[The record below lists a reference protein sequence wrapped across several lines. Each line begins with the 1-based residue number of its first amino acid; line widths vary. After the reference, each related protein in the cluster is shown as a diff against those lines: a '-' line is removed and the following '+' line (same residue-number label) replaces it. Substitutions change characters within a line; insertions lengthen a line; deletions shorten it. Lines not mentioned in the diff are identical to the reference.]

1 MPPLSA
7 CSLNSAGRRLAPSG
21 DTAAAQPGSTVKPVS
36 TAFLCQT
43 LASLPEEALAWEW
56 VLTWQHQRFRSAFP
70 PMSRELKD
78 SRAHLD
84 LVSPIELGISW
95 ADSVLLGTRRWP
107 GSWRTAST
115 STQSRD
121 SPSMAEVPRSGT
133 AWPAGS
139 SSTRST
145 PLTCAG
151 SFRCPGSS
159 KYRALVCPG
168 FSGGPQPVS
177 MTPVL
182 LKGGEEWWW
191 HLTLSTRHS
200 CF

>member
-21 DTAAAQPGSTVKPVS
+21 DTAAAQPGSTARPVS
-36 TAFLCQT
+36 TACLCRT
-43 LASLPEEALAWEW
+43 LASLPGEALAGES

-70 PMSRELKD
+70 STSKKLKD
-78 SRAHLD
+78 PRAHLEIA
-84 LVSPIELGISW
+84 VSHRAGISL

-115 STQSRD
+115 STQNRD

-151 SFRCPGSS
+151 SSRCPGSS
-159 KYRALVCPG
+159 KYGALVCPG
-168 FSGGPQPVS
+168 FSGDRS
-177 MTPVL
+177 L
-182 LKGGEEWWW
+182 
-191 HLTLSTRHS
+191 
-200 CF
+200 CY

>member
-7 CSLNSAGRRLAPSG
+7 CNLNSAGRRLAPSG
-21 DTAAAQPGSTVKPVS
+21 DMAAAQPGSTARPVS
-36 TAFLCQT
+36 TARLCQT
-43 LASLPEEALAWEW
+43 LVSLPGEALAGEW
-56 VLTWQHQRFRSAFP
+56 VLTWQHQRFSSAFRP
-70 PMSRELKD
+70 KSRELKD
-78 SRAHLD
+78 PRAHMEIG
-84 LVSPIELGISW
+84 VSHRSGISL

-107 GSWRTAST
+107 GSWRTASI
-115 STQSRD
+115 STQNHD

-151 SFRCPGSS
+151 SSRCPGSS
-159 KYRALVCPG
+159 KYGALVCPG
-168 FSGGPQPVS
+168 FSGDLS
-177 MTPVL
+177 LSYMTPVL
-182 LKGGEEWWW
+182 RGGEEW
-191 HLTLSTRHS
+191 LCLALSTRHS